1 MCASFNKVL
10 LMGNLTRDPE
20 SRATTG
26 GQSVVSFG
34 LAVNR
39 TYATARGEQREEVTF
54 IDVEAWGR
62 QGEVVLQYCRKGS
75 PLFVEGRLRYDQW
88 QDREN
93 GLRRSRLTVTAE
105 TVQLLGGPARGAG
118 YGEDAQ
124 MGGAP
129 MQGYPQPQGYG
140 APGPQGGRIP
150 PRGGANVGPMPE
162 FQPIS
167 DDTPASPF

>member
-20 SRATTG
+20 SRATNG
-26 GQSVVSFG
+26 GQAVVSFG
-34 LAVNR
+34 LALNR
-39 TYATARGEQREEVTF
+39 TYATARGEQRDEVVF
-54 IDVEAWGR
+54 VDVEAWGR

-88 QDREN
+88 QERET
-93 GLRRSRLTVTAE
+93 GAKRSRLTVTAE

-118 YGEDAQ
+118 YGEDGQAA
-124 MGGAP
+124 GAP
-129 MQGYPQPQGYG
+129 MQGYQQQGYG
-140 APGPQGGRIP
+140 APMPPQGGRIP
-150 PRGGANVGPMPE
+150 PRGNVGPMPE